1 MANAILRKEVIR
13 HLAQGHGLSVLA
25 ITTPPNKAL
34 QTDRG
39 PFCGS
44 ETFSSARAAA
54 AELCRS
60 PAFLALEQ
68 ARSPA
73 SGR

>member
-34 QTDRG
+34 LRHEVV
-39 PFCGS
+39 S
-44 ETFSSARAAA
+44 IAAT
-54 AELCRS
+54 S
-60 PAFLALEQ
+60 
-68 ARSPA
+68 
-73 SGR
+73 